1 MNVVNMRNDE
11 QSEEWS
17 NYNTTRNEVTIYSR
31 LEPIK
36 TKPSQEEQK
45 IYRCRATKPKEANIF
60 SCEWFNWGY
69 FSQQTALLPAQTS
82 PTFFIQE
89 WCFYWIFFTT
99 NDLPLGHHLAII

>member
-69 FSQQTALLPAQTS
+69 FSQQTALLPAQTRTYIFS
-82 PTFFIQE
+82 WE
-89 WCFYWIFFTT
+89 WLLIRIFFPQ
-99 NDLPLGHHLAII
+99 NDLFHG